1 MKEHNVRVINTPMVS
16 ELITKLRDIKTDSQ
30 LFRIYLKDISKLL
43 IYEALTEVKMKEKC
57 VPTQTGADFEGEII
71 AERIAYISILRAS
84 LGMLSAAME
93 FYPAGEFHCL
103 GMKRNEEDPR
113 NKEPH
118 FYLDRL
124 EEMNP
129 KTDRVLVMD
138 PMLATGGSMISAL
151 KSVKEKHGF
160 KGKIQVLS
168 LITAEPGAKAI
179 YKIFPEVEIICA
191 GLDEYLNE
199 HSYIIPGLGDA
210 GDRLFGIN
218 TDLGSIQ

>member
-1 MKEHNVRVINTPMVS
+1 MKKHNVRVISTPMVS
-16 ELITKLRDIKTDSQ
+16 ELITKLRNIHTDSQ
-30 LFRIYLKDISKLL
+30 LFRIYLNDVSKLL
-43 IYEALTEVKMKEKC
+43 IYEALQDVNMKPNN
-57 VPTQTGADFEGEII
+57 VPTQTGVDFNGEEIG
-71 AERIAYISILRAS
+71 ERISFISILRAS

-93 FYPAGEFHCL
+93 FYPSGEFHCL
-103 GMKRNEEDPR
+103 GMKRNEEDPT
-113 NKEPH
+113 NIEPH

-160 KGKIQVLS
+160 NGKIQVLS
-168 LITAEPGAKAI
+168 LITAKPGAESI

-191 GLDEYLNE
+191 GLDDKLNE

-218 TDLGSIQ
+218 TDLTSIQ

>member
-1 MKEHNVRVINTPMVS
+1 MKKHNVRIINTPMVS

-30 LFRIYLKDISKLL
+30 LFRIYLKDISELL
-43 IYEALTEVKMKEKC
+43 IYESLDDVKMKKKC
-57 VPTQTGADFEGEII
+57 VPTQTGVDFEGEII
-71 AERIAYISILRAS
+71 AEKIAFISILRAS

-93 FYPAGEFHCL
+93 FYPSGEFHCL

-113 NKEPH
+113 NNEPH

-151 KSVKEKHGF
+151 KSIKEKHGF

-168 LITAEPGAKAI
+168 LITAKPGAETI
-179 YKIFPEVEIICA
+179 YKIFPEAEIICA
-191 GLDEYLNE
+191 GLDEQLNE